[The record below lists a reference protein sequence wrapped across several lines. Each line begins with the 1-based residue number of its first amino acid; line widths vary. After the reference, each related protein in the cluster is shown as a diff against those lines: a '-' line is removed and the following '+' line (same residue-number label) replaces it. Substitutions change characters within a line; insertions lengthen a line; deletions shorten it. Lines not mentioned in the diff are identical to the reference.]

1 MSAGPTP
8 LHRAR
13 MDRFV
18 EAGLYLVTSEAL
30 SAGRGTPEIVRA
42 ALDAGVRLVQLREK
56 ELAGRDLFKMAEEV
70 RALTADAGALMLV
83 NDRLDVALAAGADGV
98 HLGQGD
104 LPIAAA
110 RAVAPDLIIGASS
123 HNPTEARAAE
133 AAGASYVNIGPL
145 FTTGTKPW
153 SGDFLGIAGLRRIA
167 PFVHVPFTVM
177 GGIKIEH
184 IPPLLQAGARTI
196 AVVTAVTAAERPG
209 DAARALLAAMGRGLK

>member
-83 NDRLDVALAAGADGV
+83 NDRLDVALAA
-98 HLGQGD
+98 
-104 LPIAAA
+104 A
-110 RAVAPDLIIGASS
+110 RTVCIW
-123 HNPTEARAAE
+123 AR
-133 AAGASYVNIGPL
+133 
-145 FTTGTKPW
+145 GTCR
-153 SGDFLGIAGLRRIA
+153 LRRHGPSPRI
-167 PFVHVPFTVM
+167 
-177 GGIKIEH
+177 
-184 IPPLLQAGARTI
+184 
-196 AVVTAVTAAERPG
+196 
-209 DAARALLAAMGRGLK
+209 